1 LALVL
6 SSGPLIAMMSNPVV
20 IATLLGEPP
29 DPSAPFAMFTP
40 LYFGSMAA
48 SWIGGAFLHAALT
61 HGAVVQFGGRTP
73 GVGECMA
80 AGLRFFLPIIAIILL
95 NGLGVGFGFVLL
107 IVPGLMLMTAWFVI
121 IPAAVVER
129 VGIFGAFSRSGR
141 LTKGHRWA
149 IFFLVFLM
157 GFANYVVQVFE
168 IQVSRAL
175 LEAGLSRFWAVAV
188 PFVLITPFAW
198 VIWIV
203 GVSSIYFEL
212 RHIKEGVQADQLAAV
227 FD

>member
-1 LALVL
+1 
-6 SSGPLIAMMSNPVV
+6 
-20 IATLLGEPP
+20 
-29 DPSAPFAMFTP
+29 
-40 LYFGSMAA
+40 
-48 SWIGGAFLHAALT
+48 
-61 HGAVVQFGGRTP
+61 
-73 GVGECMA
+73 
-80 AGLRFFLPIIAIILL
+80 
-95 NGLGVGFGFVLL
+95 
-107 IVPGLMLMTAWFVI
+107 MLMTAWFVI